1 MIKSDIAKRL
11 RQSTG
16 QDFITAT
23 QLAKAFGMS
32 SGKLAKRKFLT
43 DLEAVEGK
51 YYLIDE
57 VAGKIKERCEL

>member
-23 QLAKAFGMS
+23 QLARAFGMS

-57 VAGKIKERCEL
+57 VAEKIKERCEV